1 MDAIGIIGLIA
12 LVIVLI
18 LVFSLLGWVGKLL
31 EVILDF
37 IGEGCSSSLGC
48 LLWIFAIIIG
58 ILAVMG

>member
-1 MDAIGIIGLIA
+1 MDALGITGIIALI
-12 LVIVLI
+12 IVFI

-31 EVILDF
+31 EVILEF
-37 IGEGCSSSLGC
+37 IGEGCSSSFGC